1 MNISISFEQ
10 ATNIPATCLAFIK
23 ILQTWRRVSRKPE
36 AKYKAGVGGNVCN
49 VECPFRHWGEP
60 DGILSTYIWQ
70 IAMETEL
77 TECFKLNSLKCRW
90 LHPVDF
96 NDIQAIDPC
105 PRMIEA

>member
-49 VECPFRHWGEP
+49 VECVHSDTEE
-60 DGILSTYIWQ
+60 SM
-70 IAMETEL
+70 MEYWAL
-77 TECFKLNSLKCRW
+77 IVGK
-90 LHPVDF
+90 
-96 NDIQAIDPC
+96 
-105 PRMIEA
+105 